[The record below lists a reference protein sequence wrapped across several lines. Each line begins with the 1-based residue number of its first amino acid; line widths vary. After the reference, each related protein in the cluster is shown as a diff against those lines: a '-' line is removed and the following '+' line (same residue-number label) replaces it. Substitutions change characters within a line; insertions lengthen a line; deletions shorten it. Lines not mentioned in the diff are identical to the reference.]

1 VVREEEGVVGRKM
14 SIIGKEKANR
24 AFSTSIARWA
34 EKGELLT
41 LEDD

>member
-1 VVREEEGVVGRKM
+1 GAKV
-14 SIIGKEKANR
+14 SIIGKEKVNR

-41 LEDD
+41 HEDD

>member
-1 VVREEEGVVGRKM
+1 MGRKM
-14 SIIGKEKANR
+14 SIIGKANR